1 MNITAITVR
10 TRLLASFGLLA
21 LLVLVVSGFALHAQ
35 WKSYR
40 VFSGYIN
47 EDAKRL
53 QLSNRVLDAASA
65 RAIGARDLVIVDSEA
80 ERAALKASVG
90 KADAQVQQNL
100 AHLKQA
106 LTAADD
112 VGERE
117 RELFTA
123 IERIEA
129 EYGPVA
135 RTIVELGASG
145 RREEAI
151 QRIDEQCRP
160 LLARL
165 ITAADAYVEHG
176 NHLAAEHV
184 ALADAAFSAQ
194 RWLLVGVGLAAML
207 LAGVLAHLVT
217 GGITRALGAEPAELG
232 AAASRVAAGELGPV
246 AGAERAPAGSV
257 LASLG
262 AMQQSLARIVSQV
275 RSASDSIATG
285 TAQIATG
292 NADLSQ
298 RTETQAS
305 NLAETA
311 ASMDQMSASVRHNA
325 ETAQQATQLAGSAS
339 TVARQGGEVV
349 GAVVATMQEISDSSR
364 RIADITGVIDGIAFQ
379 TNILALN
386 AAVEAARAGEQGRGF
401 AVVAGEVRLLAQR
414 SAEAA
419 REIKALIGSSVD
431 KVETGS
437 RLVGDAGRTMAEIV
451 AQVQRV
457 ADLIGEIGHA
467 TAEQT
472 AGIAQVSGAI
482 GGLDQATQQNA
493 ALVEESAAT
502 ASPGVQ
508 ARAAGARASGCA
520 PAPDRCQ
527 RGDCGDR
534 SHGSYGS
541 DGRCRRSRRL
551 DQLLIRHR
559 VRGGSG
565 PDAHHVHCSKT
576 PLAVAARVALG

>member
-1 MNITAITVR
+1 MVHSNLTVR
-10 TRLLASFGLLA
+10 ARLLLSFGLLA
-21 LLVLVVSGFALHAQ
+21 LIVLAVSGFALHSQ

-40 VFSGYIN
+40 LFSGFVD
-47 EDAKRL
+47 EDVQRL
-53 QLSNRVLDAASA
+53 QLSNQLLDAANA
-65 RAIGARDLVIVDSEA
+65 RAIGARDLVIVESDA
-80 ERAALKASVG
+80 ERSVLKAAVA
-90 KADAQVQQNL
+90 KADEQVRDRL
-100 AHLKQA
+100 ARMKQA
-106 LTAADD
+106 LEAADD
-112 VGERE
+112 VGQRE
-117 RELFTA
+117 RDLFA
-123 IERIEA
+123 EIERIEA

-135 RTIVELGASG
+135 RAIVELAASG
-145 RREEAI
+145 QSDEAAH
-151 QRIDEQCRP
+151 RIATQCRP

-165 ITAADAYVEHG
+165 IAAADAYVKQA
-176 NHLAAEHV
+176 NDVAAEHV
-184 ALADAAFSAQ
+184 GEADAAFAAQ
-194 RWLLVGVGLAAML
+194 RLLLVGVALSAMF
-207 LAGVLAHLVT
+207 LAGALALLVT
-217 GGITRALGAEPAELG
+217 RSITRALGGEPTELG
-232 AAASRVAAGELGPV
+232 AVASRVAAGDLGQV
-246 AGAERAPAGSV
+246 TGADRAPAGSV

-262 AMQQSLARIVSQV
+262 AMQQSLARIVAQV
-275 RSASDSIATG
+275 RSASDSVATG
-285 TAQIATG
+285 SSQIATG

-325 ETAQQATQLAGSAS
+325 ETSQQATQLAGSAS
-339 TVARQGGEVV
+339 AVARQGGEVV

-472 AGIAQVSGAI
+472 AGIAQVSTAI
-482 GGLDQATQQNA
+482 GGLDQATQQNS
-493 ALVEESAAT
+493 ALVEESAAAAESLRQQAERLT
-502 ASPGVQ
+502 ALVSVFRLAAGETVAAPQPAAAPAAASPRR
-508 ARAAGARASGCA
+508 ARGC
-520 PAPDRCQ
+520 RQ
-527 RGDCGDR
+527 
-534 SHGSYGS
+534 
-541 DGRCRRSRRL
+541 
-551 DQLLIRHR
+551 
-559 VRGGSG
+559 
-565 PDAHHVHCSKT
+565 
-576 PLAVAARVALG
+576 

>member
-1 MNITAITVR
+1 MNITAFTVR

-21 LLVLVVSGFALHAQ
+21 SLVLVVSGFALHAQ

-40 VFSGYIN
+40 VFAGYIN
-47 EDAKRL
+47 EDAQRL

-65 RAIGARDLVIVDSEA
+65 RAIGARDLVIVDSES
-80 ERAALKASVG
+80 ERAALKSAVG
-90 KADAQVQQNL
+90 QADQRVQQNL
-100 AHLKQA
+100 ARLKQA
-106 LTAADD
+106 LAAADD
-112 VGERE
+112 IGERE
-117 RELFTA
+117 RELFST

-135 RTIVELGASG
+135 RAIVELGASG
-145 RREEAI
+145 QREEAI
-151 QRIDEQCRP
+151 RRIDEQCRP

-165 ITAADAYVEHG
+165 ITAADAYVQHG
-176 NHLAAEHV
+176 NELAAEHV
-184 ALADAAFSAQ
+184 AQADAAFAAQ
-194 RWLLVGVGLAAML
+194 RWLMVGVGLAAML

-217 GGITRALGAEPAELG
+217 RGITRALGAEPGELG
-232 AAASRVAAGELGPV
+232 AAASRVADGDLGPV
-246 AGAERAPAGSV
+246 PGAERAPAGSV

-262 AMQQSLARIVSQV
+262 AMQQSLARIVAQV

-285 TAQIATG
+285 TSQIATG

-298 RTETQAS
+298 RTEAQAS

-349 GAVVATMQEISDSSR
+349 GAVVSTMQEISDSSR

-401 AVVAGEVRLLAQR
+401 AVVAGEVRSLAQR
-414 SAEAA
+414 AAEAA
-419 REIKALIGSSVD
+419 REIKALIGSSSE
-431 KVETGS
+431 KVEAGS

-451 AQVQRV
+451 TQVQRV

-472 AGIAQVSGAI
+472 AGIAQVSIAV

-493 ALVEESAAT
+493 ALVEESAA
-502 ASPGVQ
+502 AAESLRQQ
-508 ARAAGARASGCA
+508 AERLTTLVSVFRLAAGEPAPTRAAATPRPPVRPATPK
-520 PAPDRCQ
+520 PAPR
-527 RGDCGDR
+527 
-534 SHGSYGS
+534 
-541 DGRCRRSRRL
+541 
-551 DQLLIRHR
+551 
-559 VRGGSG
+559 
-565 PDAHHVHCSKT
+565 P
-576 PLAVAARVALG
+576 AAAPVPATTATSEDWTSF

>member
-1 MNITAITVR
+1 MNITAFTVR
-10 TRLLASFGLLA
+10 TRLLVSFGALA
-21 LLVLVVSGFALHAQ
+21 SLVLVVCGFALHAQ

-40 VFSGYIN
+40 VFASYVN
-47 EDAKRL
+47 EDAQRL
-53 QLSNRVLDAASA
+53 QLSNRVLDAANA
-65 RAIGARDLVIVDSEA
+65 RAIGARDLVIVDSET
-80 ERAALKASVG
+80 ERAALKSAVG
-90 KADAQVQQNL
+90 QADQRVQQNL
-100 AHLKQA
+100 ARLKQA
-106 LTAADD
+106 LATADD
-112 VGERE
+112 IGERE
-117 RELFTA
+117 RELFST

-135 RTIVELGASG
+135 RAIVDLGASG

-151 QRIDEQCRP
+151 RRIDEQCRP

-165 ITAADAYVEHG
+165 IAAADAYVEHG
-176 NHLAAEHV
+176 NKLAAEHV
-184 ALADAAFSAQ
+184 ALADAAFAAQ

-217 GGITRALGAEPAELG
+217 RGITRALGAEPGELG
-232 AAASRVAAGELGPV
+232 AAASRVADGDLGPV
-246 AGAERAPAGSV
+246 PGAEHAPAGSV

-262 AMQQSLARIVSQV
+262 AMQRSLAQIVAQV

-285 TAQIATG
+285 SAQIATG

-311 ASMDQMSASVRHNA
+311 ASMDEMSASVRHNA

-339 TVARQGGEVV
+339 GVARQGGQVV
-349 GAVVATMQEISDSSR
+349 GAVVSTMQEISDSSR

-401 AVVAGEVRLLAQR
+401 AVVAGEVRSLAHR
-414 SAEAA
+414 AAEAA
-419 REIKALIGSSVD
+419 REIKSLIGSSVE
-431 KVETGS
+431 KVEAGS
-437 RLVGDAGRTMAEIV
+437 RLVGDAGRTMDEIV

-467 TAEQT
+467 TTEQT
-472 AGIAQVSGAI
+472 AGIAQVSTAV

-493 ALVEESAAT
+493 ALVEESAAAAESLRQQAARLTTLVSVFRLGAGEAAPVAAVPAAAARPTTT
-502 ASPGVQ
+502 APQ
-508 ARAAGARASGCA
+508 RPARPAPLPTTKSRPALPA
-520 PAPDRCQ
+520 PA
-527 RGDCGDR
+527 
-534 SHGSYGS
+534 
-541 DGRCRRSRRL
+541 
-551 DQLLIRHR
+551 
-559 VRGGSG
+559 
-565 PDAHHVHCSKT
+565 
-576 PLAVAARVALG
+576 AVAPASAGDDWTSF